1 MLTRLTVNRNTTPDI
16 LQLKHV
22 TEDLF
27 EVGHTE
33 QLLDPGQEVRYERLE
48 GRVET
53 LVENLLKQT

>member
-1 MLTRLTVNRNTTPDI
+1 MLTRLTVNRHTTPDI

>member
-1 MLTRLTVNRNTTPDI
+1 MLTRLTVNRHTTPDI

-27 EVGHTE
+27 EVGHRE

-48 GRVET
+48 GRVEI